1 MKLNGISSNTL
12 VSDHSASASFPDHSQ
27 LEPARLK
34 VAAEPETKKEKIAF
48 HFAEIMRT
56 MGLDLAD
63 DSLRD
68 TPSRVAKMY
77 VDEVFRGLDQ
87 EQFPSITLFDN
98 SYGYGEM
105 LLERNIKVHS
115 MCEHH
120 FVPIIGRAHVAY
132 LAKNKVVGLSK
143 LNRIVDHFARR
154 PQVQERLTVQI
165 ADCLSEVLETEDV
178 AVYIEADHMCV
189 KLRGVCDH
197 ESDTITSALR
207 GQFTKGQ
214 LRREFYD
221 LIKSK

>member
-12 VSDHSASASFPDHSQ
+12 VSDHPASSSTSEHPSK
-27 LEPARLK
+27 EPSKLK
-34 VAAEPETKKEKIAF
+34 VAKDSSSKKEKIAF
-48 HFAEIMRT
+48 HFAEIMKT
-56 MGLDLAD
+56 MGLDLSD

-68 TPSRVAKMY
+68 TPNRVAKMY
-77 VDEVFRGLDQ
+77 LDEVFKGLS
-87 EQFPSITLFDN
+87 EESFPEITLFEN

-120 FVPIIGRAHVAY
+120 FVPIIGKAHVAY
-132 LAKNKVVGLSK
+132 LAKDKVIGLSK

-165 ADCLSEVLETEDV
+165 ADCLSDVLGTEDV
-178 AVYIEADHMCV
+178 AVFIEADHMCV

-197 ESDTITSALR
+197 DSDTITSTLR
-207 GQFTKGQ
+207 GQFAKGD
-214 LRREFYD
+214 LRREFFD